1 MTDYSTSH
9 KSDRPPVR
17 TTTLTPAEDMRAIA
31 LNQVS
36 WGAVL
41 AGVVLALVIQLLL
54 NLLGIGIGVA
64 TIDPG
69 GADSPA
75 LSTFSIA
82 AGIWYVIS
90 GIAAAFAGGYFASRL
105 CGRPLRS
112 VGALHGITTWAVT
125 MLVVLYLLTTA
136 AGNLIGGAFNTVSG
150 AVGGLGRTAATV
162 AETVAPAVADVADP
176 FGAIEQQIRGA
187 TGGTD
192 PQALRDAAVTAVRA
206 ALTGDEAQAEAA
218 REEAARALA
227 QARNVPVEEARTQV
241 QQYEEQYRSALE
253 SGRQRATEAADAAAS
268 VVSRGALFG
277 FIALVLGALAAWVG
291 GRVGTVPPTATSG
304 VAAGNRTDT
313 LR

>member
-1 MTDYSTSH
+1 MTDYSTSQ
-9 KSDRPPVR
+9 KSDRPSAQ

-69 GADSPA
+69 AADSPA
-75 LSTFSIA
+75 VSTFSIA
-82 AGIWYVIS
+82 AGIWYVVA
-90 GIAAAFAGGYFASRL
+90 GIVAAFAGGYFASRL
-105 CGRPLRS
+105 SGRPLRS
-112 VGALHGITTWAVT
+112 AGALHGITAWAVT
-125 MLVVLYLLTTA
+125 TLVVLYLLTTA
-136 AGNLIGGAFNTVSG
+136 AGSLIGGAFSTVSG

-162 AETVAPAVADVADP
+162 AETVAPAVSGVADP
-176 FGAIEQQIRGA
+176 FAAIEQEIQGA

-192 PQALRDAAVTAVRA
+192 PQELRDAAVTAVRA
-206 ALTGDEAQAEAA
+206 AVTGDEAQAEAA

-253 SGRQRATEAADAAAS
+253 TGRQRATEAADAAANA
-268 VVSRGALFG
+268 VSRGALFG
-277 FIALVLGALAAWVG
+277 FVALVLGALAAWFG
-291 GRVGTVPPTATSG
+291 GRAGTVPPTATRG
-304 VAAGNRTDT
+304 VVAGNRPET